1 MLFPYIYVPHQMEKM
16 QEFIDFIF
24 YAVWCKARKRGKY
37 GLHLFAA
44 NAKLYAVIKKFH
56 YSDTKG
62 AYFFNR
68 NIESIYKEFQNR
80 SPYEIRRIQR
90 WYKGNNDVEWVCAND
105 PRAHL
110 AKYEDIKKVFPDLE
124 ELIGS
129 FFKGLYD
136 RLDIAALKDK
146 IGDID
151 SHYDEFVKKNDAGK
165 CPFCGLNDLLTEY
178 NSKRE
183 AYDHYLPKAL
193 YPFNSTNF
201 RNLVP
206 ACHHCNSSYKSS
218 KDPAYTPKDPA
229 KEVKRRAVFYPFMA
243 TAHSIDLQITLQ
255 HSDITRLTP
264 EDITLQLGPAVIAEE
279 IHTWKDVYGIEE
291 RYTSKLCGKN
301 DGKYWLTQILDEW
314 KQDGRRPADFLKT
327 LARHTQMQPYADC
340 NFLRRPFL
348 EAFQRM
354 GVFDEANQT

>member
-1 MLFPYIYVPHQMEKM
+1 MLFPYIYVPHQMDKM

-24 YAVWCKARKRGKY
+24 YAVWCKARKHGNY

-44 NAKLYAVIKKFH
+44 NAKLYAVIEKFH

-62 AYFFNR
+62 ADFFNR
-68 NIESIYKEFQNR
+68 NIESIYKEFQKR
-80 SPYEIRRIQR
+80 SQPEIKRIQR
-90 WYKGNNDVEWVCAND
+90 WYKGNNDVERVCANN

-110 AKYEDIKKVFPDLE
+110 AKYEDIKNAYPDLE

-136 RLDIAALKDK
+136 RLDIAALKEK

-151 SHYDEFVKKNDAGK
+151 SHYDEFVKTNDAGK
-165 CPFCGLNDLLTEY
+165 CPFCGINDLLTEY

-229 KEVKRRAVFYPFMA
+229 KAVKRRAIFYPFKA

-255 HSDITRLTP
+255 HSDIAKLTP
-264 EDITLQLGPAVIAEE
+264 ADITLQFGPAAIAEE
-279 IHTWKDVYGIEE
+279 IDTWKDVYGIEE
-291 RYTSKLCGKN
+291 RYTSKLCGKTG
-301 DGKYWLTQILDEW
+301 GKYWLMQILDEW
-314 KQDGRRPADFLKT
+314 KQDGRPPVDFLKT
-327 LARHTQMQPYADC
+327 LTRHTQIQPYADC

-354 GVFDEANQT
+354 GLFDEANPT